1 MSEFFDEAEADAAVA
16 AVLAKHKIS
25 SKEGQVMQL
34 IKTEEGIKRVI
45 NAEAVS
51 QEYLEQRVT
60 VLKEKLARAENNLK
74 AYKELVEPAPQA
86 TVAAPSAPQPETPQQ
101 PTPQPVVVT
110 EPAPQPQV
118 NNGTAPTPVVV
129 Q

>member
-1 MSEFFDEAEADAAVA
+1 
-16 AVLAKHKIS
+16 
-25 SKEGQVMQL
+25 MQL

-45 NAEAVS
+45 NAEVVS
-51 QEYLEQRVT
+51 EKYLEHRVT
-60 VLKEKLARAENNLK
+60 VLKEKLARAENDLK
-74 AYKELVEPAPQA
+74 VYKELVEPAPQA
-86 TVAAPSAPQPETPQQ
+86 TVAAPAAPQPETPPQ

-110 EPAPQPQV
+110 QPSPQPQV